1 MEPAMT
7 QFESKFKKRVNL
19 ASMNSDVTDTPEYK
33 KYGRYL
39 EQLSQGGIP
48 LTVWLDSKG
57 KVLDK
62 ALGGLSEKQLSERSE
77 KAIKAAK

>member
-1 MEPAMT
+1 MT
-7 QFESKFKKRVNL
+7 QFESKFKDKVNL
-19 ASMNSDVTDTPEYK
+19 ANMNSDDTDTPEYK
-33 KYGRYL
+33 KYGHYL
-39 EQLSQGGIP
+39 EELSQGGIP

-62 ALGGLSEKQLSERSE
+62 AVGKLSEKDLNDRSL